1 MKTKDITPIDLASH
15 VAEEVFEHIDSC
27 LDWGIDGLNDE
38 YITDQDMHELKKKA
52 YKLLINNLYKNYGY

>member
-15 VAEEVFEHIDSC
+15 VVEEVFEHIDNC

-38 YITDQDMHELKKKA
+38 YITDQNMHELKKKA